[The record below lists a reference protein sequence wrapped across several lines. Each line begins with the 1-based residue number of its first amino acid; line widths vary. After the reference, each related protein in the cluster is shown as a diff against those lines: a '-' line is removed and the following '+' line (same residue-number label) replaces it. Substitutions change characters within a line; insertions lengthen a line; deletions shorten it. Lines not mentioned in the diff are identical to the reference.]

1 MDFNYEQPFY
11 VSICNIGQE
20 IDSFIPYKGNLKYKL
35 NPGDQ
40 INFNTTTSEAGIY
53 YKNQQSKNIG
63 VSLTEIDNDNA
74 KTSILYG
81 SYNSTSGEFT
91 NNASFSALQTN
102 IIENDQG
109 GFDYTYEVA
118 GTLPYLPADG
128 NIGMPA
134 GNRFTIM
141 LNQGIGNK
149 SDLPSGNII
158 TVSISDGT
166 TQTYNKNAFEDDG
179 TLISTVNVRKISIL
193 TISIKWESDAVS
205 TYTFTFKNVSFAEDG
220 QKVQDIKVID
230 LPFLDTDDINIIGYP
245 QLESDFTI
253 ELLNTTTDEV
263 VKYVPYQENFPWSI
277 NADEYVEITVNTPEE
292 AMYYLMQAND
302 KLSVIINN

>member
-63 VSLTEIDNDNA
+63 VVLTDPFRV
-74 KTSILYG
+74 KTSIQFG

-102 IIENDQG
+102 VIENDQG

-134 GNRFTIM
+134 GNRFTIK
-141 LNQGIGNK
+141 LSQGIEDK
-149 SDLPSGNII
+149 SNLPSGNIATI
-158 TVSISDGT
+158 SLSDGT

-179 TLISTVNVRKISIL
+179 ALIVTVNARKISIL

-205 TYTFTFKNVSFAEDG
+205 TYTFTFKNVSFAEDD
-220 QKVQDIKVID
+220 QKVQDIKVIN
-230 LPFLDTDDINIIGYP
+230 LPFLYTNYINIIGYP
-245 QLESDFTI
+245 ELEGDFTI
-253 ELLNTTTDEV
+253 ELLNTTIDET

-277 NADEYVEITVNTPEE
+277 GANESVKITVNTPEE

-302 KLSVIINN
+302 KLSVIVSII